1 MKKLTKT
8 TALILSALMLFGCT
22 SNSAQV
28 GVGDTTPP
36 SESSVTGSKNESK
49 AESSAAENSSE
60 TDNTSKESEENLV
73 KNIEGYQTF
82 SYDSSVYEITNYN
95 KFNKKLISPY
105 DFGKSFEPD
114 YTNFKKILNSPVCV
128 KCHVVGDSYYILEG
142 KCGDV
147 EFHRDERDKGVYTCI
162 YTPIMIDEIIDD
174 FGVTTDYK
182 AGDIVY
188 VMEDYGIYESYNGNE
203 PLAWLDENIKSNE
216 RDLNYASDSYTE
228 ELLRQLIETDKE
240 YREYLSSNKVVTASK
255 TVLLEK
261 GQSYLMVLD
270 KKSSGFV
277 FDNNQYVKNYT
288 MVFDIEN
295 YAPRVYMSEEEDA
308 DYFKYY
314 PCYIDQWKILK
325 EKYGDHFKK

>member
-1 MKKLTKT
+1 
-8 TALILSALMLFGCT
+8 MLFGCT
-22 SNSAQV
+22 SNSAQS

-36 SESSVTGSKNESK
+36 SESSVTESKNESSG
-49 AESSAAENSSE
+49 ESSATENSSV

-82 SYDSSVYEITNYN
+82 SYDSSVYEITNDN
-95 KFNKKLISPY
+95 KFKKRLISPY
-105 DFGKSFEPD
+105 DFEDSFEPN
-114 YTNFKKILNSPVCV
+114 YTNLKRFMRAPVVV
-128 KCHVVGDSYYILEG
+128 KCHVVGDSYFILEG

-147 EFHRDERDKGVYTCI
+147 EFNRDEHDKGVYTCI
-162 YTPIMIDEIIDD
+162 YTPVMIDEIIDD

-228 ELLRQLIETDKE
+228 ELLRQLIETEKE
-240 YREYLSSNKVVTASK
+240 YRKYLSSNKVVTATK

-270 KKSSGFV
+270 KKSNGFV
-277 FDNNQYVKNYT
+277 LPT
-288 MVFDIEN
+288 MPSLSSLPQAI
-295 YAPRVYMSEEEDA
+295 
-308 DYFKYY
+308 
-314 PCYIDQWKILK
+314 
-325 EKYGDHFKK
+325 

>member
-8 TALILSALMLFGCT
+8 TALILSAVMLFGCT
-22 SNSAQV
+22 SNSAN
-28 GVGDTTPP
+28 GSIGDTTPP
-36 SESSVTGSKNESK
+36 GESSVTDSKNESK
-49 AESSAAENSSE
+49 VESSATENSSE

-82 SYDSSVYEITNYN
+82 SYDSSVYEITNDN
-95 KFNKKLISPY
+95 KFKKRLISPY
-105 DFGKSFEPD
+105 DFEDSFEPN
-114 YTNFKKILNSPVCV
+114 YTNLKRFMRAPVVV
-128 KCHVVGDSYYILEG
+128 KCHVVGDSYFILEG

-147 EFHRDERDKGVYTCI
+147 EFNRDEHDKGVYTCI
-162 YTPIMIDEIIDD
+162 YTPVMIDEIIDD
-174 FGVTTDYK
+174 FGVKTDYK

-270 KKSSGFV
+270 KKSNGFV

-288 MVFDIEN
+288 MVFDLEN

-308 DYFKYY
+308 DYFNGYY
-314 PCYIDQWKILK
+314 RYRDQWKYLK
-325 EKYGDHFKK
+325 EKYGDHFKS